1 LIHAKRIETR
11 NPINPNRLS
20 TAAQATRK
28 RPLLLKADI
37 ETQLRPEFFNTLGYE
52 RTFPLIKPMSAFPPK
67 VDVAAF
73 ETDVHFRPNADIR
86 CDKIS
91 V

>member
-1 LIHAKRIETR
+1 MATVEKTR
-11 NPINPNRLS
+11 RLG
-20 TAAQATRK
+20 TKYIDLRFQA
-28 RPLLLKADI
+28 PCLAEDGISAD
-37 ETQLRPEFFNTLGYE
+37 GYE